1 MKRRRR
7 SSEMPFGSDSF
18 LDILA
23 NLVGIVLIIIVL
35 VGARIRHLPEE
46 ETNLDA
52 PKTEDRPAARL
63 RADLTD
69 IQPDLSAEE
78 EELIGLR
85 AELLRLVE
93 NLSRHIVA
101 LEAAKHEE
109 KQLIGELRLQE
120 ELGRRLQQE
129 TATLVSRQEKLRQ
142 RVASTESDK
151 QGLRKRLDA
160 LNHQIRELQPPPAE
174 RRPLR
179 YFLPVSKPLGAGE
192 LLFECRANRIAFI
205 DLQSLLNQVRQR
217 LSELA
222 KQLTERWE
230 TSGETEAIGPF
241 KLRFKVVRE
250 RFGPVDQAFAGL
262 PPANNRAFSYAVD
275 EWEIVPVWPV
285 RGETLEEALA
295 DGSRF
300 RSVIDN
306 TDPDLAALTMFVYE
320 DSFSTFRQL
329 REYLHERGFVVAGR
343 PLRLDAPIAG
353 SRRGSIS
360 RGQ

>member
-46 ETNLDA
+46 ETNPLAAKSEDLPTA
-52 PKTEDRPAARL
+52 PL

-69 IQPDLSAEE
+69 IQPDMSAEE
-78 EELIGLR
+78 EELAELR
-85 AELLRLVE
+85 AELLRVVE
-93 NLSRHIVA
+93 NLSRHLVA
-101 LEAAKHEE
+101 LEAARHEE
-109 KQLIGELRLQE
+109 QQLIGELRLQE
-120 ELGRRLQQE
+120 ELGQRLQQK
-129 TATLVSRQEKLRQ
+129 AKNLVSRQEMVRQ
-142 RVASTESDK
+142 RIASTESNK

-160 LNHQIRELQPPPAE
+160 LNRQIRELEQARPE
-174 RRPLR
+174 KRPLR

-217 LSELA
+217 LPEFA
-222 KQLTERWE
+222 KQLTERWDAE
-230 TSGETEAIGPF
+230 GETEAIGPY

-250 RFGPVDQAFAGL
+250 RSGPVDQVFAGL
-262 PPANNRAFSYAVD
+262 PPADKRAFSYAVD
-275 EWEIVPVWPV
+275 EWEVVPVWPV
-285 RGETLEEALA
+285 RGESLEEALA
-295 DGSRF
+295 EGSRF
-300 RSVIDN
+300 RSIIDSS
-306 TDPDLAALTMFVYE
+306 DPDLAALTIFVYE